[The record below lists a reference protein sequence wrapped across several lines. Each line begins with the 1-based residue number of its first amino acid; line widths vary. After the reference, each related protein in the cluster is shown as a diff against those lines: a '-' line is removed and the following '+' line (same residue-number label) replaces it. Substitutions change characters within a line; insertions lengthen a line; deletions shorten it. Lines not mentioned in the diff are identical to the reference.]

1 MHLTTEFKFLCLQ
14 FLRIL
19 SEDDAESSS
28 RSTMDAELSLANAVN
43 AMVQSVQDKQGISHN
58 HS

>member
-1 MHLTTEFKFLCLQ
+1 
-14 FLRIL
+14 L